1 MKRVSD
7 LLSHC
12 INMNY
17 SLTCQYSDIES
28 SWQKY
33 GIRRNP
39 ELEFPFN
46 YGITVQDLREDYKLL
61 SFITKMEDLGIDF
74 NTVAVPTWYNDTYTE
89 HSRIDI
95 AKLQAIVRLIFRI
108 ETYIDGRNTTK
119 LEKDTKLV
127 KLSDYVTFLLKISEY
142 KIDTG
147 TFLETLNIKMASQTP
162 WRFILYDN
170 KDIPTGYKKN
180 LVTSC
185 MTTNESNGSVTLDF
199 YTMFDNIRLLA
210 IEQGDKEIARCLLW
224 KVGKDEWITDR
235 IYVYKQSI
243 NMRNEV
249 YKMLDKEVEIYNVS
263 KMANETIKI
272 IDLRTSDEAA
282 FNGFMKNKIYASV
295 QHLVGEIHPV
305 TLSPYF
311 DSARIAV
318 IPKKYSK
325 KITFVFAA
333 DTAMFNRYERNI
345 HIRDRTDAI
354 MREWTIFSDGKPIT
368 NKDNIIKI
376 DGVYFVKGNIPLYLS
391 EYNSIS
397 LYNSRQSDEC
407 SMVNLPHRLIHLLDD
422 IEATDM
428 DGRPVSLSKDLTSS
442 VRIWVNN
449 RRIVA
454 SNYGNMLDE
463 DACLLVKHNGSYR
476 LHLSTGTTI
485 TAEVLPI
492 SSMNVS
498 VELCR
503 LYSVTGVYRKLP
515 IYVYEQDAVIAA
527 DGNVVYRS
535 DAVEINGQ
543 YYISDNNLRG
553 IEHDQCTI

>member
-1 MKRVSD
+1 MMKRVSD

-12 INMNY
+12 RNMHY
-17 SLTCQYSDIES
+17 SLTCRYDDIEYS
-28 SWQKY
+28 YQKY

-46 YGITVQDLREDYKLL
+46 YGITVQDLQNDYRLS
-61 SFITKMEDLGIDF
+61 SFIEIMESLKIDF
-74 NTVAVPTWYNDTYTE
+74 NTIAVPAWYEDTYTE
-89 HSRIDI
+89 HSRADI

-119 LEKDTKLV
+119 LEKDTKSV
-127 KLSDYVTFLLKISEY
+127 RLSDYVAFLLKLGEY
-142 KIDTG
+142 DIDTG
-147 TFLETLNIKMASQTP
+147 TFLETLNLKMASQTP

-185 MTTNESNGSVTLDF
+185 MTTNQSNGSITLDF
-199 YTMFDNIRLLA
+199 YTMFDNMRLLA

-224 KVGKDEWITDR
+224 KVGRDEWIADR

-249 YKMLDKEVEIYNVS
+249 YRMIDKEVEIYNVS

-282 FNGFMKNKIYASV
+282 FDGFMKGKIYASV

-311 DSARIAV
+311 DSARVAV

-325 KITFVFAA
+325 KITFVFTRKT
-333 DTAMFNRYERNI
+333 DRFTRYERNI
-345 HIRDRTDAI
+345 CIRDRTDTI
-354 MREWTIFSDGKPIT
+354 MREWTLFSDGKPIT
-368 NKDNIIKI
+368 NKDNIVKI
-376 DGVYFVKGNIPLYLS
+376 EGVYFTKGNIPLYLS

-397 LYNSRQSDEC
+397 LYNSRKYDEC
-407 SMVNLPHRLIHLLDD
+407 SLVNLPHRLIHLLDD

-428 DGRPVSLSKDLTSS
+428 DGRPISISKDLTS
-442 VRIWVNN
+442 VRIWVSN

-454 SNYGNMLDE
+454 SNYGNMLEE
-463 DACLLVKHNGSYR
+463 DACLLVKRNGSYR
-476 LHLSTGTTI
+476 LHLSTGTI
-485 TAEVLPI
+485 VNAEVLPI
-492 SSMNVS
+492 SNMEVS

-515 IYVYEQDAVIAA
+515 MYAYEPDTVVAA
-527 DGNVVYRS
+527 DGNVIYRS
-535 DAVEINGQ
+535 DAVEVNGQ

-553 IEHDQCTI
+553 MEYDQCTI